1 MTRRLAPYA
10 VAIAGAI
17 ATTAV
22 IGGLSAVAS
31 ISGLSAFYLLL
42 VLWLG
47 ALCLAVGVVSLGGA
61 LLRSALVPDEQPTR
75 TPASARQR

>member
-22 IGGLSAVAS
+22 IGGLST
-31 ISGLSAFYLLL
+31 LS
-42 VLWLG
+42 
-47 ALCLAVGVVSLGGA
+47 
-61 LLRSALVPDEQPTR
+61 P
-75 TPASARQR
+75 